1 MAQKSSSNTSSN
13 GSNSCNTPSDGNNR
27 SRSNINHRT
36 GGGAT
41 PQLLLIEL
49 KQRIIAALNKLS
61 DRDTQ
66 HIAIEELE
74 RIAESLSPEGISLCL
89 SCLYETDLQQKS
101 TVRKECVKMF
111 GTLAS
116 LHEELL
122 SPHLPKIVNNIVKR
136 LRDPDSSIRDA
147 CAEAMGTLAA
157 KVSPLSSSNGGAEAN
172 GNAFTGALGVFAKP
186 LFDVLNEQ
194 SRGVQVGAA
203 MCLSEVIDNMKDPSP
218 GALQRLCPRVIKLL
232 NSSTFTAK
240 AALLSVLASIVQVI
254 FSCMAK

>member
-1 MAQKSSSNTSSN
+1 MAQKSNSSSN
-13 GSNSCNTPSDGNNR
+13 GSNSSNTPSDGNR
-27 SRSNINHRT
+27 SRSNSNSKT
-36 GGGAT
+36 GGGGTT

-49 KQRIIAALNKLS
+49 KQRIITALNKLS

-74 RIAESLSPEGISLCL
+74 RIAESLNPEGISLCL
-89 SCLYETDLQQKS
+89 SCLYETDSQQKS

-111 GTLAS
+111 GTLSS

-147 CAEAMGTLAA
+147 CAEAMGTLAV
-157 KVSPLSSSNGGAEAN
+157 KVSPLSSNGGAETN
-172 GNAFTGALGVFAKP
+172 GNVFTGALGVFAKP

-194 SRGVQVGAA
+194 SRSVQVGAA

-218 GALQRLCPRVIKLL
+218 AALQRLCPRIIKLL
-232 NSSTFTAK
+232 NNPTFTAK
-240 AALLSVLASIVQVI
+240 AALLSVIASIVQVT
-254 FSCMAK
+254 FV

>member
-1 MAQKSSSNTSSN
+1 MAQKSNSSN
-13 GSNSCNTPSDGNNR
+13 GSTTPSDGNR
-27 SRSNINHRT
+27 SRSNSSSKT
-36 GGGAT
+36 GGGTT

-49 KQRIIAALNKLS
+49 KQRIITALNKLS

-74 RIAESLSPEGISLCL
+74 RIAESLTPEGISLCL
-89 SCLYETDLQQKS
+89 SCLYETDSQQKS

-122 SPHLPKIVNNIVKR
+122 SPHLTKIVNNIVKR

-147 CAEAMGTLAA
+147 CAEAMGTLSA
-157 KVSPLSSSNGGAEAN
+157 KVSPLSSNGGVETN

-194 SRGVQVGAA
+194 SRSVQVGAA
-203 MCLSEVIDNMKDPSP
+203 MCLSEVIDNLKDPPP
-218 GALQRLCPRVIKLL
+218 GALQRLCPRIIKLL
-232 NSSTFTAK
+232 NNSTFSAK
-240 AALLSVLASIVQVI
+240 AALLTVIASIVQVI
-254 FSCMAK
+254 P